1 MTETK
6 VKIRNEVGPHL
17 RPAQQ
22 LCTKAMEYEG
32 TKILIRF
39 RGREFNAK
47 SLLGLLS
54 ACVQQM
60 DEIILVC
67 DGPQEQR
74 ASEELAAFI
83 EQELEGEVF
92 RSVNTDREATAFMS
106 K

>member
-6 VKIRNEVGPHL
+6 VKIRNEAGMHL

-32 TKILIRF
+32 TRILIRF
-39 RGREFNAK
+39 RGKEFNAK

-60 DEIILVC
+60 DEITLVC
-67 DGPQEQR
+67 DGPQEEK
-74 ASEELAAFI
+74 ASEELAVFI
-83 EQELEGEVF
+83 ERELGGEVL
-92 RSVNTDREATAFMS
+92 RGVNG
-106 K
+106 

>member
-1 MTETK
+1 
-6 VKIRNEVGPHL
+6 
-17 RPAQQ
+17 
-22 LCTKAMEYEG
+22 MEYEG

-92 RSVNTDREATAFMS
+92 RSVNTDREATAIHEQVAEARPCQQS
-106 K
+106 GRDGLRISA

>member
-1 MTETK
+1 M
-6 VKIRNEVGPHL
+6 

-22 LCTKAMEYEG
+22 LCTKAMEYEDEDP
-32 TKILIRF
+32 IRF

-67 DGPQEQR
+67 DGPQEQK

-83 EQELEGEVF
+83 EQELGGEVF
-92 RSVNTDREATAFMS
+92 RSVNDD
-106 K
+106 

>member
-6 VKIRNEVGPHL
+6 VKIRNEVGLHL

-54 ACVQQM
+54 AM

-67 DGPQEQR
+67 DGPQEQK

-83 EQELEGEVF
+83 EQELEGEVV
-92 RSVNTDREATAFMS
+92 RD
-106 K
+106 

>member
-6 VKIRNEVGPHL
+6 VKIRNEVGLHL

-32 TKILIRF
+32 TRILIRF
-39 RGREFNAK
+39 RGKEFNAK

-60 DEIILVC
+60 DEITLVC
-67 DGPQEQR
+67 DGPQEKQ
-74 ASEELAAFI
+74 ASEELSAFI
-83 EQELEGEVF
+83 EHELEGEVF
-92 RSVNTDREATAFMS
+92 RSVNDD
-106 K
+106 